1 MNLVSDVHT
10 HTLFSR
16 HAYSTIQENVTAAK
30 AQGLELLG
38 STDHF
43 SSMLFTEQDLRN
55 FQFFINLDVWPR
67 VWDGVF
73 VLRGCEAD
81 IVDMQGHLFGW
92 DIDVPTGITDMPY
105 QKKRSLKDMVF
116 RGIDY
121 AIASVHGKAF
131 AEGASPADVA
141 DMYIGALQDPKVAIL
156 GHIGRSGL
164 KFELDPVLVEAARL
178 HKMVEINEHSLDI
191 SPSGKISK
199 KCRKIAERAAE
210 LGVQIAVS
218 TDAHIATDIGHLD
231 AARSMLEEI
240 HFPEELVATRSK
252 DVFLKAL
259 RVANVADIQID

>member
-1 MNLVSDVHT
+1 
-10 HTLFSR
+10 
-16 HAYSTIQENVTAAK
+16 
-30 AQGLELLG
+30 
-38 STDHF
+38 
-43 SSMLFTEQDLRN
+43 
-55 FQFFINLDVWPR
+55 
-67 VWDGVF
+67 
-73 VLRGCEAD
+73 
-81 IVDMQGHLFGW
+81 
-92 DIDVPTGITDMPY
+92 MPY

-178 HKMVEINEHSLDI
+178 HKMIEINEHSLDL

-252 DVFLKAL
+252 DAFLKAL

>member
-1 MNLVSDVHT
+1 MNLACDVHT

-16 HAYSTIQENVTAAK
+16 HAYSTIQENVEAAK

-38 STDHF
+38 STDHY

-55 FQFFINLDVWPR
+55 FQFFINLSVWPR
-67 VWDGVF
+67 VWDGVC

-81 IVDMQGHLFGW
+81 IVDREGHLFGW

-121 AIASVHGKAF
+121 AIASVHGKSF
-131 AEGASPADVA
+131 AEGATPAENA
-141 DMYIGALQDPKVAIL
+141 EMYVKALQDPKVAIL

-164 KFELDPVLVEAARL
+164 KFELDPVLEEAARL
-178 HKMVEINEHSLDI
+178 HKMIEINEHSLDL

-210 LGVQIAVS
+210 LNVQIAVS
-218 TDAHIATDIGHLD
+218 TDAHIATDIGRLD
-231 AARSMLEEI
+231 AAAAMLEEI
-240 HFPEELVATRSK
+240 HFPEELIATRSK
-252 DVFLKAL
+252 DAFLEAL
-259 RVANVADIQID
+259 RAAGVADIQID

>member
-1 MNLVSDVHT
+1 
-10 HTLFSR
+10 
-16 HAYSTIQENVTAAK
+16 
-30 AQGLELLG
+30 
-38 STDHF
+38 
-43 SSMLFTEQDLRN
+43 
-55 FQFFINLDVWPR
+55 
-67 VWDGVF
+67 
-73 VLRGCEAD
+73 
-81 IVDMQGHLFGW
+81 
-92 DIDVPTGITDMPY
+92 
-105 QKKRSLKDMVF
+105 
-116 RGIDY
+116 
-121 AIASVHGKAF
+121 
-131 AEGASPADVA
+131 
-141 DMYIGALQDPKVAIL
+141 MYIGALQDPKVAIL

-252 DVFLKAL
+252 DAFLKAL
-259 RVANVADIQID
+259 RVANVADIQIG